1 MNDPNKPN
9 QTPQERE
16 RQQREQI
23 QREQQQRQKQQS
35 EKPGDHRR
43 QPQPPPQNDE

>member
-9 QTPQERE
+9 QSPQERE

-23 QREQQQRQKQQS
+23 QREQQQRQRQQS
-35 EKPGDHRR
+35 EKPGDRR

>member
-9 QTPQERE
+9 QGPQERE

-23 QREQQQRQKQQS
+23 QREQQQRQKQPS
-35 EKPGDHRR
+35 EKPGDRR
-43 QPQPPPQNDE
+43 EAPSPQNDE

>member
-23 QREQQQRQKQQS
+23 QREQQQRQKQQND
-35 EKPGDHRR
+35 KPGDRR
-43 QPQPPPQNDE
+43 QPQPHQNDE